1 MSISTSFADALQL
14 IRESVNITRTADKAI
29 AALKSYNSAKY
40 TKLAN
45 NILRLQELEAEVKEI
60 KEEIKQDTRTEVMD
74 LFEDAEDSMRT
85 RVVDTVSFIL
95 TLSKDPKATETYK
108 YAEIIK
114 ELTSSLTPELIA
126 KLEELKAKYK
136 SVVQKPPSLKL
147 HVKTDAEKATNEEY
161 ISEAVT
167 DFMKEKAKFIISK
180 LKDYVTRI
188 KEWGTSYDK
197 KLADLKVKAKSL
209 KESVFEPRECSEC
222 GKLDTPE
229 KPHVTCDKCEELF
242 CDDCYGNGEDE
253 MYCQNCQD

>member
-14 IRESVNITRTADKAI
+14 IRESVNISRTADKAI

-60 KEEIKQDTRTEVMD
+60 KEEIKKDTRTEIVD
-74 LFEDAEDSMRT
+74 LFEDAEDAMRT

-108 YAEIIK
+108 YADIIK

-136 SVVQKPPSLKL
+136 SVTQKPPSLKL
-147 HVKTDAEKATNEEY
+147 HVKTDAEKMNEEY
-161 ISEAVT
+161 ISEAVA

-197 KLADLKVKAKSL
+197 KLADLKAKAKEATVNEEA
-209 KESVFEPRECSEC
+209 ES
-222 GKLDTPE
+222 
-229 KPHVTCDKCEELF
+229 EE
-242 CDDCYGNGEDE
+242 DRSI
-253 MYCQNCQD
+253 